1 MKIRVG
7 FFKSI
12 QFKLI
17 IIYVLL
23 IIIAMQIISVYFIRQ
38 LEERLLANYFEM
50 LDERTNLLAYNLE
63 QEMTRQRE
71 NNETLVRDI
80 DELLREFF
88 NVENATVQVIDRNK
102 VVISTTDMQNR
113 KIIGQQSTEVRVK
126 RALLGMKVRGD
137 ILRDP
142 QTGHRVRVMA
152 VPIQTDNETIGA
164 IYIEASLEEIY
175 EQVKEA
181 NNILITGTFIGIGI
195 TIVLIILLSRTITSP
210 ILSMNEQAKRMAEG
224 DFSRQV
230 PVYGDDEIGQ
240 LAMSFND
247 LTTKLKEANASKE
260 REQKRLSSVLTH
272 MTDGVI
278 ATDQYGK
285 VILLNKR
292 AEELLEMP
300 RELVLGKFLPDVLRI
315 QESTATFD
323 LSKYNDSI
331 LLDFS
336 NDEREYIL
344 EASFT
349 AIQKDDGPTTGLIA
363 ILHDVTEKQKIEQE
377 RKEFVANVS
386 HELRTPLTTL
396 KSYLEALEYGAI
408 DDKETAGKFIK
419 VMQNETERMIRLVT
433 DLLQLSKMD
442 SKDFSIQWQFVDFQ
456 KYLHETIDRFE
467 MLAEEK
473 KITFVRHIPPYPVLV
488 EMDKDKITQV
498 IDNIVSNALKYAP
511 QNSEITIRLKEEEEG
526 IRVFISD
533 QGLGIPREQQSK
545 IFDRFYRIDKARAR
559 KMGGTGLGLAI
570 AKELVQ
576 AHGGEIG
583 VDSIYGY
590 GTTIFFTLPYKAST
604 KRVNQ

>member
-102 VVISTTDMQNR
+102 VVISTTDMKNQ

-126 RALLGMKVRGD
+126 RALLGMKVHGD

>member
-126 RALLGMKVRGD
+126 RALLGMKVHGD

-559 KMGGTGLGLAI
+559 EMGGTGLGLAI

>member
-102 VVISTTDMQNR
+102 VVISTTDMQNQ

-126 RALLGMKVRGD
+126 RALLGMKVHGD

-533 QGLGIPREQQSK
+533 QGHGIPREQQSK

>member
-126 RALLGMKVRGD
+126 RALLGMKVHGD

-533 QGLGIPREQQSK
+533 QGLGIPREHQSK

>member
-126 RALLGMKVRGD
+126 RALLGMKVHGD

>member
-102 VVISTTDMQNR
+102 VVISTTDMQNQ

-126 RALLGMKVRGD
+126 RALLGMKVHGD